1 MEDDELRKVA
11 LELSN
16 ARNQFF
22 RHDLP
27 PQMIVEV
34 AETFYQFLIGE
45 TK

>member
-1 MEDDELRKVA
+1 MDDEVLRKVA

-27 PQMIVEV
+27 PQLIVEV
-34 AETFYQFLIGE
+34 AETFYQFLKGE
-45 TK
+45 AK